1 MQTQIRKL
9 IKWIKA
15 NVVTSELNFDA
26 MWDALPDEGVADIHS
41 FDEWMLTVTKDMS
54 PEGFD
59 ELQEKIKAHL
69 RQREDEEGKEDEE
82 DAFLDEAAKNASS
95 AALEA
100 SQALP
105 PSEALA
111 A

>member
-1 MQTQIRKL
+1 M
-9 IKWIKA
+9 
-15 NVVTSELNFDA
+15 VTSELNFDA

-69 RQREDEEGKEDEE
+69 RQREDEEGG
-82 DAFLDEAAKNASS
+82 EAAKNASS